1 MVAELYIK
9 LYIKLVGV
17 TWHYATHIMLINEYW
32 LLLILSHVSVF
43 APTIHFMAALLSS
56 ELPINL

>member
-1 MVAELYIK
+1 MVAELYG
-9 LYIKLVGV
+9 KLVGIN
-17 TWHYATHIMLINEYW
+17 WHYATRIMLINGYW
-32 LLLILSHVSVF
+32 LSFILSHVSIF